1 MRGRLK
7 RKFAVVMASVLAL
20 SNIQTAPVF
29 AAVEEERAIIRFEEL
44 PEKYAVQ
51 ELELGAAKEDI
62 HFPGSLWAD
71 IVIVKQK
78 NEESKTEETE
88 EKEAGKTEEGK
99 SETEPSVEAEES
111 SGADSTTEQQAGDA
125 DPSVSAEKE
134 KALPEDEEKAPSA
147 DSSDD
152 GTVSEPETTG
162 SDTTGTAGPEEEE
175 KPEIKQPE
183 SDAEENDS
191 PDTGLESDKPAKEE
205 NDAGK
210 PSGNLPEDSGNLEE
224 QKTPVA
230 TGSEVEKPEK
240 DHDSDDKV
248 EKTVRRKIRDV
259 EWELNFIESSDA
271 EFQSEIPGTYVYE
284 PVIPS
289 GYEMDLEVE
298 LPQILVKV
306 GAVDAEEK
314 PCTKTEGCTLPDGH
328 EGECVPGLP
337 PANVL
342 VKTITGWTFV
352 DDGSLNEGELV
363 LPGVSADNP
372 VDFDTV
378 VLMLI

>member
-1 MRGRLK
+1 MRGKLK

-29 AAVEEERAIIRFEEL
+29 AAVEEERTIIRFEEL
-44 PEKYAVQ
+44 PKKYAVQ
-51 ELELGAAKEDI
+51 ELELGAAEEDI
-62 HFPGSLWAD
+62 RFPGSLWAD
-71 IVIVKQK
+71 MVIVKQT
-78 NEESKTEETE
+78 NEGSKTEETE

-99 SETEPSVEAEES
+99 AETEPSVEVK
-111 SGADSTTEQQAGDA
+111 ADSGTDSIMEQQAGDA
-125 DPSVSAEKE
+125 DPSVSTEKE
-134 KALPEDEEKAPSA
+134 KALPGDGEKALSD

-162 SDTTGTAGPEEEE
+162 SDTTGTVGTEKEEE
-175 KPEIKQPE
+175 PEIKQPE
-183 SDAEENDS
+183 SDAEENKS
-191 PDTGLESDKPAKEE
+191 PNTGLESEKPAKEE

-210 PSGNLPEDSGNLEE
+210 PSGNLPEYSGNSEE
-224 QKTPVA
+224 QKAPVA
-230 TGSEVEKPEK
+230 TGSEAEEPEK

-314 PCTKTEGCTLPDGH
+314 PCTKTEGCTLPDG
-328 EGECVPGLP
+328 P
-337 PANVL
+337 PL
-342 VKTITGWTFV
+342 VMT
-352 DDGSLNEGELV
+352 
-363 LPGVSADNP
+363 
-372 VDFDTV
+372 
-378 VLMLI
+378 